1 MKTSLLRPFVL
12 LLAGLLSAAAAGAE
26 GGPVLLVGD
35 SLMKEVG
42 RSAKRQ
48 LAKTGGEAVV
58 ESSIGSGLARLDL
71 FDWPAKLKEKLAAK
85 PAWVVLLIGANDDQ
99 DLDSPTGS
107 VAYGTPAWSEV
118 YAQRVD
124 AMLAAAKEAGAK
136 VLWVGLP
143 RMRDARSDA
152 HATLVNGIIKA
163 RIAAAGRGEFYDIA
177 PVYAVGNKYSPF
189 ILLPPNDQ
197 VLQVRGEDGIHF
209 NREGAEHL
217 AGLILGKLK

>member
-1 MKTSLLRPFVL
+1 MKTRLLRPLVL
-12 LLAGLLSAAAAGAE
+12 LLATLFCAAAPAAD
-26 GGPVLLVGD
+26 GPVLFVGD

-85 PAWVVLLIGANDDQ
+85 PSRVVLFIGANDDQ
-99 DLDSPTGS
+99 DLDAPSGS
-107 VAYGTPAWSEV
+107 VAYGSPEWSKV

-124 AMLAAAKEAGAK
+124 AMLAAAKESGAK

-143 RMRDARSDA
+143 RMREARADTHS
-152 HATLVNGIIKA
+152 TLVNGILKE
-163 RIAAAGRGEFYDIA
+163 RLAAAGHGEFFDIA
-177 PVYAVGNKYSPF
+177 PLYAVDGKYSPF

-209 NREGAEHL
+209 NRDGAEHL
-217 AGLILGKLK
+217 AGQILGKLK